1 MNCFFFR
8 VTIAFFAV
16 SGLDVVDSLDLISDK
31 LRNDIINWMYRLQ
44 IVPKENALQC
54 GGFQVGFFLS

>member
-1 MNCFFFR
+1 M
-8 VTIAFFAV
+8 TIAFFAV

-44 IVPKENALQC
+44 IVPKENELQC
-54 GGFQVGFFLS
+54 GGFQVFSFFFYFN